1 MRGRFIDRGETGIF
15 PVRRRGL
22 LFGLTSDRWNLEKGD
37 DEMEQLV
44 RQFQETRNYLRL
56 GMVYTSDMEVRA
68 SRMAER
74 CQTLKRESADP
85 LEATSYE
92 AVAELCRFIQE
103 GYRLCLTQK
112 VNANERLEEILDL
125 YLKAS
130 GQVDP
135 IVKFHLPLLHVKLKS
150 CLERILR
157 HQVEKTGSKDGAYDF
172 FYQVV
177 KKTIN
182 YIFFH
187 DLVLPNT
194 QVCA

>member
-1 MRGRFIDRGETGIF
+1 
-15 PVRRRGL
+15 
-22 LFGLTSDRWNLEKGD
+22 
-37 DEMEQLV
+37 MEHLV
-44 RQFQETRNYLRL
+44 QQFQETRNYLRL
-56 GMVYTSDMEVRA
+56 GMVYTSDIEVRA

-74 CQTLKRESADP
+74 CLTLKGEATSP

-92 AVAELCRFIQE
+92 AVAEVCRFIQE

-112 VNANERLEEILDL
+112 VNANERLEELLDL

-130 GQVDP
+130 GYVDP
-135 IVKFHLPLLHVKLKS
+135 IVKIHLPLLHVRLKS

-157 HQVEKTGSKDGAYDF
+157 HQIEKTGSKDGAYDF

-194 QVCA
+194 QACA